1 MWPDE
6 QGHEGGVATP
16 TWPEAQDGASVDTD
30 VAGSGRSRACHA
42 DVARTAEGA
51 PASLTWLD
59 DNSHEGGSVTP
70 MWPEAQE
77 VGPVAPTWPD
87 AQEVRSVTSTWPAAY
102 EGGPATPPVD
112 EAAAVAGE
120 TSPAVSP
127 SEQAILDE
135 LEAWLASLKR

>member
-1 MWPDE
+1 MADE
-6 QGHEGGVATP
+6 WSHDEGAPASPKWLDDRGHEGGSTTP
-16 TWPEAQDGASVDTD
+16 MWPE
-30 VAGSGRSRACHA
+30 
-42 DVARTAEGA
+42 TAEGA

-59 DNSHEGGSVTP
+59 DKSHEGGSVTP

-87 AQEVRSVTSTWPAAY
+87 AQEVGSVTPTWPEAY
-102 EGGPATPPVD
+102 EGGPATSPAID